1 LCAFPASYQF
11 ELEVNLHGDRL
22 PQARMRSRLPNIPV
36 MSSISIHTSPQI
48 VHQPRPHHGQPT
60 GAPTL
65 EEILAPVY
73 EAARDS
79 YSLVAS
85 RQSVA
90 LRGET
95 SEIPRFL
102 LLGQRGG
109 GKPIRL
115 GLFAGFE
122 AGNLDSVRAITQ
134 LLLQLKSSPHL
145 SRDFALISYPVVNVR
160 GFGAEAAPLAD
171 FENRFARDSAEG
183 DVQFFKTELRKW
195 RFDGLLSLRTDS
207 STRGFYATVRSEII
221 AAEVVEPA
229 LAAAAS
235 ALPLA
240 TQHVKVRPGDRYAR
254 TADHA
259 HGRLVPPADVRPYP
273 FEIELHAPRE
283 PITDERIDGLFVALT
298 EILRLYRGFIAHRQ
312 DL

>member
-1 LCAFPASYQF
+1 
-11 ELEVNLHGDRL
+11 
-22 PQARMRSRLPNIPV
+22 
-36 MSSISIHTSPQI
+36 MSSFSVHTSQQTSRPL
-48 VHQPRPHHGQPT
+48 PRVPAT
-60 GAPTL
+60 AESAPTL

-73 EAARDS
+73 AAARDS
-79 YSLVAS
+79 SSLVAS
-85 RQSVA
+85 RQPVA

-95 SEIPRFL
+95 LEIPRFL

-122 AGNLDSVRAITQ
+122 AGNLDGVRGLAQ

-145 SRDFALISYPVVNVR
+145 SRDFALIGYPVVNVR
-160 GFGAEAAPLAD
+160 GFTAEAAPLAE
-171 FENRFARDSAEG
+171 FENRFARDSAEA
-183 DVQFFKTELRKW
+183 DVQFFQTELRKW
-195 RFDGLLSLRTDS
+195 RFDGLLSLRTDPS
-207 STRGFYATVRSEII
+207 ARGFYATVRSEII

-240 TQHVKVRPGDRYAR
+240 TQSVKVRPSDRYAR
-254 TADHA
+254 TADYA
-259 HGRLVPPADVRPYP
+259 SGRLAPPADVRPYP
-273 FEIELHAPRE
+273 FEIELYAPRE
-283 PITDERIDGLFVALT
+283 PITEKRIDGLFVALT
-298 EILRLYRGFIAHRQ
+298 EILRLYRGFIAHGQ